1 MRTLDLALY
10 LGLPL
15 MIGGLICWNVAAEIV
30 KAWLRK
36 NDPTYTQP
44 SALAKM
50 FIGGLFTSIGPV
62 KSYTRLRRERSEP
75 TGAATAFWLGITTS
89 VGGMLLFF
97 ALLFAGA
104 N

>member
-1 MRTLDLALY
+1 MRTMDLALY

-15 MIGGLICWNVAAEIV
+15 MIGGMICWNVGAEIA

-36 NDPTYTQP
+36 NDPTYTGP

-62 KSYTRLRRERSEP
+62 KSYARQREALGQP
-75 TGAATAFWLGITTS
+75 AGAATAFWLGLATS
-89 VGGMLLFF
+89 FGGMLLFF
-97 ALLFAGA
+97 LLLFAGS
-104 N
+104 

>member
-15 MIGGLICWNVAAEIV
+15 MIGGLIAWNVAAEIV

-36 NDPTYTQP
+36 NDPNYTPP
-44 SALAKM
+44 SVMAKM
-50 FIGGLFTSIGPV
+50 FIGGLFTAIGPV
-62 KSYTRLRRERSEP
+62 KSYARLRRERGEP
-75 TGAATAFWLGITTS
+75 TTAASVFWAGIAIS
-89 VGGMLLFF
+89 IGGMLLFF
-97 ALLFAGA
+97 ALLFAGM

>member
-1 MRTLDLALY
+1 MRTLDLAMY

-15 MIGGLICWNVAAEIV
+15 MIGGLICWNVGAEIA

-36 NDPTYTQP
+36 NDPSYEAP

-62 KSYTRLRRERSEP
+62 RSYARQRQALNQP
-75 TGAATAFWLGITTS
+75 AGAATAFWLGIATS
-89 VGGMLLFF
+89 LGGLAVFLLLIL
-97 ALLFAGA
+97 AST
-104 N
+104 

>member
-15 MIGGLICWNVAAEIV
+15 MIGGLIAWNIGAEVA

-36 NDPTYTQP
+36 NDSSYSPP
-44 SALAKM
+44 SAMAMM

-62 KSYTRLRRERSEP
+62 KSYAQQRRALGQP
-75 TGAATAFWLGITTS
+75 TGAATAFWAGIATS
-89 VGGMLLFF
+89 LGGMALFF
-97 ALLFAGA
+97 LLLFAGA